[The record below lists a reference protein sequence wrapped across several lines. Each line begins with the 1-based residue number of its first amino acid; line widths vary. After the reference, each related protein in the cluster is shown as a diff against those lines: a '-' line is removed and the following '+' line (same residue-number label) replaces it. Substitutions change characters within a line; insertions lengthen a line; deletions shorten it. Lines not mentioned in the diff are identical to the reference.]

1 MRRLSYTIDWG
12 HFRKIKKEIV
22 PTLFTEHQFNLIG
35 KKFSG
40 KKFSLSEK
48 NEFSRTIS
56 RKMKALNAVLGK
68 EEGDIFIYGKEK
80 ILAKRLS
87 PAASHLKKY
96 SRKFKNKTVIIAGS
110 FLHSDSYK
118 DIDIFVV
125 SKYEKEEYIEGKFH
139 ISYLSP
145 DVYDSVFF
153 ESLRQIC
160 ISNRRINEFKL
171 GETANLDTFISLYQE
186 LCNDLSSNPNAVKS
200 TLREFLIQAAFI
212 GKRPIPDSLELKKQL
227 DSILNLKNPLA
238 LIKLIFVSSTV
249 LGEDR
254 KKAILAMK
262 TMIASYNDI
271 MTEYKQHKSYYL
283 EVVGVFKE
291 VIAIE
296 S

>member
-1 MRRLSYTIDWG
+1 MRRLSYTIDLE

-22 PTLFTEHQFNLIG
+22 PTLFTEHQFSLIE

-68 EEGDIFIYGKEK
+68 EGDIFIYGKEK
-80 ILAKRLS
+80 ILAKRL
-87 PAASHLKKY
+87 PYAASYLKKY
-96 SRKFKNKTVIIAGS
+96 SRKFKNKLVIVAGS
-110 FLHSDSYK
+110 FLYSESYK

-125 SKYEKEEYIEGKFH
+125 SKYEKEDYIEGKFH

-145 DVYDSVFF
+145 DVYNSVFF

-160 ISNRRINEFKL
+160 ISNRRINESKL
-171 GETANLDTFISLYQE
+171 SETANLDIFISLYQE
-186 LCNDLSSNPNAVKS
+186 LCNDLSSNPNAIKS

-212 GKRPIPDSLELKKQL
+212 SKRPIPDSLELKKQL
-227 DSILNLKNPLA
+227 DSILNLKKPIS
-238 LIKLIFVSSTV
+238 LIKLIFVSSTI

-254 KKAILAMK
+254 KKAILTMK
-262 TMIASYNDI
+262 TMIASYEDI
-271 MTEYKQHKSYYL
+271 ITEYKQHKSYYL
-283 EVVGVFKE
+283 EIIGAFKE